1 MSKSGF
7 EESENIIYK
16 IILIGDSSVGK
27 TCIFKKLTTGTF
39 NSKIISTIGMDRKS
53 INFSIPVKE
62 QNGRENEK
70 NFEIQLWDTAGQE
83 RFRSITK
90 GYYKDSQGLLLIY
103 DITNKETFDNLDKWI
118 RGIRENL
125 GNEKEKNKYIIV
137 LLGNKLDLAKEKPEM
152 RKVEEEDAKD
162 ICNEFHIIWGGEC
175 SAKDFTAGELED
187 KFKEYT
193 KEIYKIIGNNIV
205 KSQTAKKIISGNK
218 KKGGFC

>member
-1 MSKSGF
+1 M
-7 EESENIIYK
+7 
-16 IILIGDSSVGK
+16 
-27 TCIFKKLTTGTF
+27 
-39 NSKIISTIGMDRKS
+39 
-53 INFSIPVKE
+53 
-62 QNGRENEK
+62 
-70 NFEIQLWDTAGQE
+70 
-83 RFRSITK
+83 
-90 GYYKDSQGLLLIY
+90 
-103 DITNKETFDNLDKWI
+103 
-118 RGIRENL
+118 

>member
-7 EESENIIYK
+7 EESGNIIYK

-62 QNGRENEK
+62 QNGTEKEK
-70 NFEIQLWDTAGQE
+70 NFEIQLWDTAIQE

-103 DITNKETFDNLDKWI
+103 DITNKDTFDNLDKWI

-152 RKVEEEDAKD
+152 RKVEEDDAKD
-162 ICNEFHIIWGGEC
+162 ICKEFNIIWGGEC
-175 SAKDFTAGELED
+175 SAKDFTAVELED

-193 KEIYKIIGNNIV
+193 KEIYKIIGSNIV
-205 KSQTAKKIISGNK
+205 RSQTAKKISSGNK